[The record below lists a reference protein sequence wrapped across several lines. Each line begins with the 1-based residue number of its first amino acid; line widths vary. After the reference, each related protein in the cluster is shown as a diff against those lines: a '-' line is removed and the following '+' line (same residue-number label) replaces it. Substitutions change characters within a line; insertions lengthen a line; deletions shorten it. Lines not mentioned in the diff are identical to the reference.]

1 MEFRNAT
8 LADIDRILEIIKQ
21 AKEYLRNAGVNQWQN
36 DYPDRNILESD
47 IDRKIGYVL
56 INDAAIVATVAVSFN
71 DEKTYEKIYEG
82 NWITDDEYAV
92 IHRIAVDNNFK
103 GQRLSSIIISKVEE
117 ICLNRNIHS
126 IKVDTHRKNVSMR
139 KMLSNN
145 DFKYCGII
153 YLEDG
158 SERVAYEKII

>member
-71 DEKTYEKIYEG
+71 
-82 NWITDDEYAV
+82 
-92 IHRIAVDNNFK
+92 
-103 GQRLSSIIISKVEE
+103 
-117 ICLNRNIHS
+117 
-126 IKVDTHRKNVSMR
+126 
-139 KMLSNN
+139 
-145 DFKYCGII
+145 
-153 YLEDG
+153 
-158 SERVAYEKII
+158 